1 MASTPQN
8 ATRSTP
14 RRIGAPGWS
23 VSCRDRREEAGLRTD
38 LDRCLFRRRA
48 VATRLGAVAITD
60 ALGTVVRVDQDGTV
74 AFGPSWSDRAC
85 NWQITMAAPLRTTS
99 RAYLSSSLVDCLEG
113 LALRTTVPP
122 SDVSRKNAGSATSD
136 ND

>member
-1 MASTPQN
+1 LANDAGDLKPEAVPDQMA
-8 ATRSTP
+8 
-14 RRIGAPGWS
+14 APGYM
-23 VSCRDRREEAGLRTD
+23 LPF
-38 LDRCLFRRRA
+38 LHLI
-48 VATRLGAVAITD
+48 ATRLGAVAITD

-85 NWQITMAAPLRTTS
+85 NWQITLAAPLRTTS

-122 SDVSRKNAGSATSD
+122 SDVSRRNAGSATSD